1 MAKLRIGVIGLGKFG
16 FRFGATLVQLGHE
29 VIGVDSDPENV
40 RQARHVFTQVYQA
53 EAADKKVLEQIG
65 FAELNHVMVSV
76 GDSIAASTMISMYLK
91 EMGIPAV
98 CVKAVNTDHEK
109 LLRKIGVDEVI
120 IPELMAAAQLANRLA
135 IPGFIEYLPF
145 DQEVALQEVAVKEWA
160 GKSLRQINLT
170 NRFSV
175 QVIAVKKAGMKNFR
189 FIPKADE
196 LLQAGD
202 ALVLIGPKDQ
212 LSNIKP

>member
-29 VIGVDSDPENV
+29 VVGVDSDPERV

-53 EAADKKVLEQIG
+53 EAADKKALEQIG

-98 CVKAVNTDHEK
+98 WVKAVNTDHEK

-120 IPELMAAAQLANRLA
+120 IPELMAATQLANRLA

-170 NRFSV
+170 NRFSI
-175 QVIAVKKAGMKNFR
+175 QVIAVKKAGMKKFR
-189 FIPKADE
+189 FIPMADE

-202 ALVLIGPKDQ
+202 ALVLIGPKDR
-212 LSNIKP
+212 LSDIKP